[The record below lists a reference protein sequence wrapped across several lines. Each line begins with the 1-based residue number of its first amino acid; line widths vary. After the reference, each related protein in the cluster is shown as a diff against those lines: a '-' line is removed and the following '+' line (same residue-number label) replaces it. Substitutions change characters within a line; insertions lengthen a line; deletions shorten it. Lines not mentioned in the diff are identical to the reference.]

1 VLSGAVA
8 ALKMC
13 VVEVCHL
20 AFEMNGFESSTV
32 NRVRVLGFGFRV
44 EMNGSESS
52 TVNRVRVLGFRV

>member
-1 VLSGAVA
+1 LVLSGAVA

-20 AFEMNGFESSTV
+20 AFEMNG
-32 NRVRVLGFGFRV
+32 
-44 EMNGSESS
+44 SESS